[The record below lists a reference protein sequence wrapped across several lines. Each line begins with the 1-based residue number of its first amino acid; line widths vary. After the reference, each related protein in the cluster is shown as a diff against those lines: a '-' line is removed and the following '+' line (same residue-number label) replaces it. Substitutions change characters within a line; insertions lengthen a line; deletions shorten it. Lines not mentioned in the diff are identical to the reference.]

1 MTFVYRRWE
10 ELCRALSVAGL
21 HSIPAREVARDSAP
35 YLVLKHDV
43 ETKVASA
50 YRMAE
55 IEARHGHRGSYY
67 VQAYLLHDKGN
78 LALLQ
83 KIREMGHEVSYHY
96 DVMDACHGDLSAA
109 IAEFEANRQR
119 FEANGFS
126 PVTVCQ
132 HGNPIVERVG
142 YTSNRDFFRSERVRT
157 LYPGISDI
165 MVNFGEARGT
175 SYAYYSDAG
184 RRFKRI
190 YDPLTNDLTDSSDKD
205 IPYDTLTALL
215 GAVTAGGSHIVSVH
229 PHRWTASALV
239 SRGRAAAFRVIR
251 AVARCLA
258 HIPFVRRWM
267 AKHYDLAKKL

>member
-10 ELCRALSVAGL
+10 ELCRALSAEGL
-21 HSIPAREVARDSAP
+21 HSIPAREVMGHVP

-43 ETKVASA
+43 ETAVGHAL
-50 YRMAE
+50 RMAE

-67 VQAYLLHDKGN
+67 VQAYLLRDKRN
-78 LALLQ
+78 LAQLQ
-83 KIREMGHEVSYHY
+83 RIAELGHEVSYHY

-109 IAEFEANRQR
+109 IAEFEKNRKL
-119 FEANGFS
+119 FEENGF
-126 PVTVCQ
+126 PLLTVCQ

-165 MVNFGEARGT
+165 MVNFGEAHAT

-184 RRFKRI
+184 RRFRRI
-190 YDPLTNDLTDSSDKD
+190 YDPLTNDLADSSDKD
-205 IPYDTLTALL
+205 IPYETAGELL
-215 GAVTAGGSHIVSVH
+215 AAVTAGGAHIVSVH

-258 HIPFVRRWM
+258 RIPLLRRFM